1 MTRAIG
7 WMFVVLLCMPSSA
20 SAGEWEQLA
29 FLPWGDGPGEVG
41 LTEVREDELQ
51 RGPHGIAVDAD
62 GQVAVVDRVNGR
74 ALVLSDRGVL
84 ERVIP
89 LAGKPGPAALLPG
102 GALAVADEQDDRLVR
117 ITGSDERLRSP
128 RWAMPPNRLVRHTD
142 GEGRTAVAG
151 LDAFQLRQPLTS
163 MAVEPHEMPRGVP
176 VDGGGVYVVRRETE
190 LWVEFPEG
198 RMVADDSVWP
208 TAPAPG
214 YGPGAVAVLAADPTS
229 AVLYLESVYGG
240 EGPIRVERAVRA
252 VGLSGELFEPLALA
266 PVGSVVIPA
275 DLVALADGRVYQL
288 VADRDGCRLLRARV
302 DVPGVDR

>member
-7 WMFVVLLCMPSSA
+7 WMFVVSLCLPAAA

-41 LTEVREDELQ
+41 LTEAREDELQ
-51 RGPHGIAVDAD
+51 RGPHGIAVDSD

-74 ALVLSDRGVL
+74 ALVLTDRGVIAQ
-84 ERVIP
+84 VIP

-102 GALAVADEQDDRLVR
+102 GTLAVADEQDDRLVR

-142 GEGRTAVAG
+142 GEGGTVVAG

-163 MAVEPHEMPRGVP
+163 TAVEPHEMPRGVP
-176 VDGGGVYVVRRETE
+176 VDGGGVYVVRREPE

-198 RMVADDSVWP
+198 RMVADRSVWP
-208 TAPAPG
+208 GAPG
-214 YGPGAVAVLAADPTS
+214 YGPGAVAVLAAGPTS

-252 VGLSGELFEPLALA
+252 VGLRGDLLEPVPVA
-266 PVGSVVIPA
+266 PMGSVVIPA